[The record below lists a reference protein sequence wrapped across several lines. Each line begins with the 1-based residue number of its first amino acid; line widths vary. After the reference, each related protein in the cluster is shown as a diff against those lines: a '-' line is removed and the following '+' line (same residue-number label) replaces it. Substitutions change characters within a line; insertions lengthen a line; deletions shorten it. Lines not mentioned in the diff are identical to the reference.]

1 MQNYSIGQVKK
12 NQHCGRSINEKNYKE
27 IYCYILCEFDYDNYC
42 WFYIGIDTGK
52 NDARTY

>member
-52 NDARTY
+52 NDTRTY